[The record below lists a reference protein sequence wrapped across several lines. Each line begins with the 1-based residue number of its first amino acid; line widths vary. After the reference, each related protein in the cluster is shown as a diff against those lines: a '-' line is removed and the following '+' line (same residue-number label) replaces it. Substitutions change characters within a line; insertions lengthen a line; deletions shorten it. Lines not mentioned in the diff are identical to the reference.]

1 MPLGLALERAG
12 ITAEDLNNIQ
22 RLTENRINEE
32 IRLFTNDSEE
42 DDNSNSSEDDDDND
56 DSETPTAV
64 QQKQQPQQQ
73 ENKPQTEE
81 QQQAEQHQQ
90 QQAERQ
96 ARMQELPMPIQRLI
110 LQPLPEQP
118 RDTMTPPMPDQP
130 MQRLAMGH
138 PGWGRSLA
146 QPVSIP
152 VPMMETQQDMSSTQ
166 DDQSSAQQ
174 TADESERPHCKLIYF
189 RNSKNSIKFKV
200 IENFLKIY
208 FRIFK
213 DFIKKGF

>member
-32 IRLFTNDSEE
+32 FRLLANDSEE
-42 DDNSNSSEDDDDND
+42 DETSNSSEDDDESDDNE
-56 DSETPTAV
+56 SSVA
-64 QQKQQPQQQ
+64 QNSQQQ
-73 ENKPQTEE
+73 QQTQTNKS
-81 QQQAEQHQQ
+81 QQDQQSAEQQ

-96 ARMQELPMPIQRLI
+96 ARMQELPIPIQRLI

-118 RDTMTPPMPDQP
+118 RDTMTPPMPDQ
-130 MQRLAMGH
+130 RLPMGH

-152 VPMMETQQDMSSTQ
+152 VPMMDAQNNMSAQ
-166 DDQSSAQQ
+166 DDQSSAQ
-174 TADESERPHCKLIYF
+174 TNEESERPHCKFVYY
-189 RNSKNSIKFKV
+189 KTK
-200 IENFLKIY
+200 
-208 FRIFK
+208 
-213 DFIKKGF
+213 